1 MSQLIFLEEA
11 NILTNLHG
19 VSLHLLGSLI
29 YLNDLVLFYC
39 TGLAPVALTCISPF
53 HVTVSY
59 FKWYVLI
66 IQFTKFHCQYI
77 KIWWIF
83 IHWSYVY
90 RYFPRMLKEYI
101 FHHIDRMHVT
111 KYLRYLSQSFSS
123 NFGEKMTLIYSTL
136 VLHPLLSGTPILI
149 TLIGSHMSQS
159 FCLYISGFFPLLTE

>member
-11 NILTNLHG
+11 NILTNNHG

-66 IQFTKFHCQYI
+66 IQFTKFNCQYI

-83 IHWSYVY
+83 I
-90 RYFPRMLKEYI
+90 L
-101 FHHIDRMHVT
+101 
-111 KYLRYLSQSFSS
+111 
-123 NFGEKMTLIYSTL
+123 
-136 VLHPLLSGTPILI
+136 
-149 TLIGSHMSQS
+149 
-159 FCLYISGFFPLLTE
+159 